1 MCKIPSITLK
11 PFEFDME
18 DNKMNRRDAIRAMML
33 AGAGLAVGHS
43 LSAAPLRAAGV
54 LPQDWKFT
62 EPEKGDQVVHRSWNK
77 LGDSVSLL
85 GMGCMRFPQ
94 KPGSRGWGGPLDQEA
109 VNKMIDY
116 ALEHGINYFDTAPAY
131 GDSERATGEALSRH
145 NRKDYLLATKLSNF
159 QNAELGA
166 CKDMFA
172 NSLKNLRTSYFDY
185 FLLHSLDSVED
196 FRKRFVDNGLLPW
209 LLEQKKKGVIRHL
222 GFSFH
227 GSNAALKTMLGMPYT
242 WDFVQIQLNYVDWK
256 EMPLE
261 GSSEPCDSETLYK
274 MLEAKGI
281 PVVIMEPIRGGALAN
296 VPKGLQDK
304 IHQRFP
310 QLSPAGAA
318 LTFASSFPG
327 VLCTLSGMSNMQQLM
342 ENVYTFSHFKP
353 FTEQDNAYMLE
364 MARLY
369 NANPHVPCTACR
381 YCMPCPR
388 GVDIPGV
395 FAVYNGLSDELMLP
409 DPSYRKDPQYK
420 EKRKEFFKRYAK
432 LAKDTDA
439 SACVMCNACVPKC
452 PQHIRIPR
460 QMRSI
465 HKLVKDL
472 G

>member
-1 MCKIPSITLK
+1 MKKNLIS
-11 PFEFDME
+11 
-18 DNKMNRRDAIRAMML
+18 RREAIRTLML
-33 AGAGLAVGHS
+33 AGAGLAAGTS
-43 LSAAPLRAAGV
+43 LAAPLRVAGV
-54 LPQDWKFT
+54 VPQDWKYT
-62 EPEKGDQVVHRSWNK
+62 EPAKGDQVIKRSWKK

-94 KPGSRGWGGPLDQEA
+94 KPGAGRRGPLDQDA
-109 VNKMIDY
+109 VNQMIDY

-145 NRKDYLLATKLSNF
+145 DRKSYLLATKLSNF
-159 QNAELGA
+159 RSAELQD

-172 NSLKNLRTSYFDY
+172 TSLRNLRTTYFDY
-185 FLLHSLDSVED
+185 FLLHSIGSVED
-196 FRKRFVDNGLLPW
+196 FNRRFVDNGLLPW
-209 LLEQKKKGVIRHL
+209 LQEQKKKGVIRHL

-227 GSNAALKTMLGMPYT
+227 GSNQALRDLIAMPYD
-242 WDFVQIQLNYVDWK
+242 WEFVQIQLNYVDWK

-261 GSSEPCDSETLYK
+261 DSDEPCDSETLYK
-274 MLEAKGI
+274 MLEEKGI

-296 VPKGLQDK
+296 VPEGLRK
-304 IHQRFP
+304 KLGERFP
-310 QLSPAGAA
+310 HLSPAGTA

-327 VLCTLSGMSNMQQLM
+327 VMCTLSGMSNMQQLT

-353 FTEQDNAYMLE
+353 FTEQDNEYMME

-369 NANPHVPCTACR
+369 NANPHIPCTACR

-395 FAVYNGLSDELMLP
+395 FAVYNGLSDELRLP
-409 DPSYRKDPQYK
+409 DPSDKKDKEYK
-420 EKRKEFFKRYAK
+420 EKRKEFLKRYAT
-432 LAKDTDA
+432 LAPGTDA
-439 SACVMCNACVPKC
+439 SACVACNACVRHC
-452 PQHIRIPR
+452 PQRIRIPD
-460 QMRSI
+460 QMRRI